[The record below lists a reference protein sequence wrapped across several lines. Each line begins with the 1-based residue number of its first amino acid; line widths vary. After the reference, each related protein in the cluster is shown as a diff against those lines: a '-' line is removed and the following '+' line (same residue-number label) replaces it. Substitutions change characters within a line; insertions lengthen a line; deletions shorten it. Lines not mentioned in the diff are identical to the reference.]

1 MLILFYVLL
10 CDAITPLYVAFAFCI
25 ETKPELGF
33 MNLNNNELFGIMQKN
48 LVACAVFSSFDDASH
63 IVS

>member
-1 MLILFYVLL
+1 
-10 CDAITPLYVAFAFCI
+10 
-25 ETKPELGF
+25 

-48 LVACAVFSSFDDASH
+48 LVACAEFSSFDDASH